1 MSIII
6 DLIIVAI
13 IALCIFLGYKKGL
26 TQYIIKIF
34 SFIIAVIV
42 AFILFKPVSN
52 WVIQNTTIDEG
63 IKEAVV
69 NVVKNDVE
77 DTGKV
82 KEDSNLPKAMVD
94 YINNSIESAVNEAKQ
109 NVIETAAETIA
120 NSAINVGVA
129 ILVFIIVRILLILV
143 SMLSKALTNLP
154 VIKQFD
160 KAGGIIYGLLKSLVI
175 IFIVFAIISFI
186 SPMIEQTGIIVAINK
201 SFIGGLLYNNNL
213 LLKII
218 FK

>member
-1 MSIII
+1 
-6 DLIIVAI
+6 
-13 IALCIFLGYKKGL
+13 
-26 TQYIIKIF
+26 
-34 SFIIAVIV
+34 
-42 AFILFKPVSN
+42 
-52 WVIQNTTIDEG
+52 
-63 IKEAVV
+63 
-69 NVVKNDVE
+69 
-77 DTGKV
+77 
-82 KEDSNLPKAMVD
+82 MVD

-129 ILVFIIVRILLILV
+129 ILLFIIVRILLILV

>member
-26 TQYIIKIF
+26 TQCIIKIF
-34 SFIIAVIV
+34 SFIIALVV

-52 WVIQNTTIDEG
+52 FVVQNTQIDET

-69 NVVKNDVE
+69 NVVKEDVE
-77 DTGKV
+77 ETGKV
-82 KEDSNLPKAMVD
+82 KEDNNLPKAMVD
-94 YINNSIESAVNEAKQ
+94 YINENIENAVNETKE
-109 NVIETAAETIA
+109 NIVEVAAEGIA
-120 NSAINVGVA
+120 TATINVGVA
-129 ILVFIIVRILLILV
+129 ILLFIVVRVALIFV
-143 SMLSKALTNLP
+143 SILSKIITDLP
-154 VIKQFD
+154 VVKQFD
-160 KAGGIIYGLLKSLVI
+160 KAGGIIYGVLKSFVI
-175 IFIVFAIISFI
+175 IFVIFGLISFI

-201 SFIGGLLYNNNL
+201 SFIGSILYNNNL

-218 FK
+218 F